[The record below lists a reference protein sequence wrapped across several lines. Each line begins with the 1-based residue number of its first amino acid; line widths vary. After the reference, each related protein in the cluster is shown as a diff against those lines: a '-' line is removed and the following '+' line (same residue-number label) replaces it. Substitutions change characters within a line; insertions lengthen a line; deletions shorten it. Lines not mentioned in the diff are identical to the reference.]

1 MDLRNLFFLLTA
13 VYLLSFSLYSKTEYL
28 NYDSLIFKIKKP
40 LVGFD
45 RGYIK
50 KKNKWIRLE
59 NVKFLEKIYILYAL
73 KSYQKKCFNEN
84 CRVDIKITK
93 GNSNSRFF
101 NYKSVASNDFCQID
115 GSNKCFKRDKCKNL
129 QRGYCYYINY
139 KE

>member
-1 MDLRNLFFLLTA
+1 VIMDLRNLFFLLTA
-13 VYLLSFSLYSKTEYL
+13 VYLLSFSLYSKKEYL

-73 KSYQKKCFNEN
+73 KSY
-84 CRVDIKITK
+84 
-93 GNSNSRFF
+93 
-101 NYKSVASNDFCQID
+101 
-115 GSNKCFKRDKCKNL
+115 
-129 QRGYCYYINY
+129 
-139 KE
+139 

>member
-50 KKNKWIRLE
+50 KK
-59 NVKFLEKIYILYAL
+59 
-73 KSYQKKCFNEN
+73 
-84 CRVDIKITK
+84 
-93 GNSNSRFF
+93 
-101 NYKSVASNDFCQID
+101 
-115 GSNKCFKRDKCKNL
+115 
-129 QRGYCYYINY
+129 
-139 KE
+139 

>member
-73 KSYQKKCFNEN
+73 KSY
-84 CRVDIKITK
+84 
-93 GNSNSRFF
+93 
-101 NYKSVASNDFCQID
+101 
-115 GSNKCFKRDKCKNL
+115 
-129 QRGYCYYINY
+129 
-139 KE
+139 

>member
-13 VYLLSFSLYSKTEYL
+13 VYLLSFSLYSKKEYL

-73 KSYQKKCFNEN
+73 KSY
-84 CRVDIKITK
+84 
-93 GNSNSRFF
+93 
-101 NYKSVASNDFCQID
+101 
-115 GSNKCFKRDKCKNL
+115 
-129 QRGYCYYINY
+129 
-139 KE
+139 